1 VLALPEGFS
10 SVNLKLVKDWL
21 QRNIDLLVLDE
32 ADACNGWRSFRPELG
47 QTEKVFAE
55 AELLRLRRLCMSGSW
70 TTRSRAA
77 IQTTLSLQKA
87 EISNTQVFS
96 LVNVFPLIADQQT
109 IRKELVI
116 MLAKGK
122 IADLSQYVRHLP
134 VIIFAHTTRHVTKI
148 ATELQKKGLRLGI
161 YTANVIQAIRQKT
174 EESFANGKID
184 VLVCTLAFG
193 LVLLADLQGIDNKEV
208 ENVVV
213 FHLPDTL
220 ETLYQMLS
228 RAGRAGQVSQC
239 VVLWSGQIP
248 KTLAADSAYRRFLE
262 GKECLKSVTA
272 EHMLVGDSTA
282 SDSGAGMPCETACST
297 CDKNLLASFRGCT
310 CDRCECSK
318 SLRELPRVEKL
329 SFTAA
334 EKAAARQELRA
345 AAQDVNLRQTRKT
358 PALRFSTRLPDA
370 LIEYASTHLQ
380 LVLIRPRGQASVHAA
395 GSPGKVPRSDRNSPE
410 QEPPPTQVDTP
421 GADLL

>member
-87 EISNTQVFS
+87 EISNTQ
-96 LVNVFPLIADQQT
+96 T

-148 ATELQKKGLRLGI
+148 ATELQKKGLRLVHSKCD
-161 YTANVIQAIRQKT
+161 TSHST
-174 EESFANGKID
+174 ED
-184 VLVCTLAFG
+184 
-193 LVLLADLQGIDNKEV
+193 
-208 ENVVV
+208 
-213 FHLPDTL
+213 
-220 ETLYQMLS
+220 
-228 RAGRAGQVSQC
+228 
-239 VVLWSGQIP
+239 
-248 KTLAADSAYRRFLE
+248 
-262 GKECLKSVTA
+262 
-272 EHMLVGDSTA
+272 
-282 SDSGAGMPCETACST
+282 
-297 CDKNLLASFRGCT
+297 
-310 CDRCECSK
+310 
-318 SLRELPRVEKL
+318 
-329 SFTAA
+329 
-334 EKAAARQELRA
+334 
-345 AAQDVNLRQTRKT
+345 
-358 PALRFSTRLPDA
+358 
-370 LIEYASTHLQ
+370 
-380 LVLIRPRGQASVHAA
+380 
-395 GSPGKVPRSDRNSPE
+395 
-410 QEPPPTQVDTP
+410 
-421 GADLL
+421 